1 MRRKLSVLLG
11 ILLVPTLGLAGDIVT
26 DGNVVADGTLKS
38 TLSTGAPLEVTST
51 GMVANLNA
59 DMVDGVEGTDIYT
72 KSEVDN
78 LLAAAMAAAE
88 RGRYYLTSA
97 TVQGSGALAGCAA
110 GYHMAS
116 LWEIADPSTLRY
128 ASDEPGALTCA
139 DGGAGPPAFTWGWI
153 RTGMD
158 TEPGPE
164 PGNRQCQ
171 LWTSNSDADAGTAV
185 SLPDNWV
192 NPTLGLY
199 TLVSGTP
206 WISMA
211 TGCDETRHVWC
222 VED

>member
-1 MRRKLSVLLG
+1 MRRNLYVLLG
-11 ILLVPTLGLAGDIVT
+11 ILLVSTLGLAGDIVT
-26 DGNVVADGTLKS
+26 DGNVVADGALKS

-78 LLAAAMAAAE
+78 LLAAAIAAAG

-97 TVQGSGALAGCAA
+97 SAQGSGALAGCAA

-116 LWEIADPSTLRY
+116 LWEIADPSSLVY
-128 ASDEPGALTCA
+128 ANDEPGAATCA
-139 DGGAGPPAFTWGWI
+139 DGGAGPPAISFGWV

-158 TEPGPE
+158 VEPSSQ
-164 PGNRQCQ
+164 PGDVQCQ
-171 LWTSNSDADAGTAV
+171 LWTSNSGADKGTTA
-185 SLPDNWV
+185 SLPDNWSY
-192 NPTLGLY
+192 PTLGLF

-206 WISMA
+206 WISQA
-211 TGCDETRHVWC
+211 TDCDQMRRVWC